1 MIPKATWLRG
11 LTGNEIRRQGN
22 ISKPELPLIPPP
34 LGRLQ
39 LRPAP
44 GIQQRSRWGG
54 EYGKELCRICEG
66 HTSVSPTEHQTGRPQ
81 TFSCLPPAPPPQFS
95 SGATALCEDQWKE
108 TGSERWGQNWEFIPK
123 LDCPEL
129 LRPDR
134 EPGPRLSDPSTLVE
148 FGFNSSVNQRAAA
161 SFRLTARAGHSM
173 TESPPPCCPRS
184 ATAAGLACASVAAEA

>member
-1 MIPKATWLRG
+1 MGKSSAESVKATH
-11 LTGNEIRRQGN
+11 QF
-22 ISKPELPLIPPP
+22 PLPNTKLV
-34 LGRLQ
+34 
-39 LRPAP
+39 AP
-44 GIQQRSRWGG
+44 
-54 EYGKELCRICEG
+54 KLFL
-66 HTSVSPTEHQTGRPQ
+66 VS
-81 TFSCLPPAPPPQFS
+81 LPPPPQFS